1 MVICAVINC
10 SNRSDRESAK
20 GVSFYKFPKVTDYQG
35 QKDCELRQKRLD
47 GFLAA
52 ISRDDIDPATLEEH
66 DYRVFSRHF
75 VSGKPASLY
84 STNDPDWLPTLNMG
98 HSKRSSTVPVS
109 VHVERYERLVQRER
123 RKNAFEEMVRVV
135 PGIVSQLIDDM
146 VTEETSLIAS
156 QEIEIGKQYVKVG
169 VREPVK
175 CDCASKV
182 ESLQKELAYYKD
194 KVDSLTMQLN
204 DHLPPFCEESF
215 IRDEYTLF
223 HTGLPNFKLLK
234 AVFAS

>member
-1 MVICAVINC
+1 
-10 SNRSDRESAK
+10 
-20 GVSFYKFPKVTDYQG
+20 
-35 QKDCELRQKRLD
+35 
-47 GFLAA
+47 
-52 ISRDDIDPATLEEH
+52 
-66 DYRVFSRHF
+66 
-75 VSGKPASLY
+75 
-84 STNDPDWLPTLNMG
+84 
-98 HSKRSSTVPVS
+98 
-109 VHVERYERLVQRER
+109 VERYERLVQRER

-215 IRDEYTLF
+215 ISDEYTLF

-234 AVFAS
+234 AVFDHVAKGLPADGASKLSQFQEFMCVMLKLRMNLPSEFISFLFHVSPATMSRVILKWLKRMDMRLSSLICWPERDTLRKTMPECFQRLQLL